1 MFDYVQNNRRAVQF
15 FLALIILPFAFFGIE
30 SFVNQSSGDNIVAE
44 VGSARITT
52 QELQTAV
59 RERQDQLRQQLG
71 RDFPAAMLDTPE
83 LRRGVLDTLITQRML
98 LEYAAK
104 AHLIVGD
111 EQIGHIIRSAPEFQ
125 DEGQFSRAR
134 YDSFLATQGMSPQ
147 QFEHQLRQRMSWQQ
161 MLGNIQESVLGTAPS
176 ANLWIAALQETRE
189 VSEAR
194 LKPEDFIAQ
203 VKLAPDAAKKY
214 YDANLKS
221 FESPAQL
228 RAEYLTLS
236 PQNLASQI
244 TVSDTEIA
252 DWYRSHADRFRQGEE
267 RRASHILI
275 LADKSADA
283 ATLKAAQ
290 DKAAGLLAQLRKNP
304 KEFDTLA
311 RQFSQDPGSA
321 AKGGDLGWFAHGT
334 MVKPFE
340 EAAFTLKTDEIS
352 GLVRSDFGFHILHLT
367 GIKPGHERPLAEV
380 RNEISDEIKRES
392 ANKKYAE
399 QAESF
404 SNMVYEQPDSLKPVA
419 EKFHLTLQ
427 ESPWLGKTGGEGPLG
442 NAKLLSALFSDD
454 AIKNQRNTEAVE
466 VAPNTLISARVKEY
480 KPATQLAFDSVKA
493 AIEQRLVR
501 EEATRLAQ
509 KEGESRLGQL
519 LKGSALALS
528 WGPSHAVSR
537 LEKTDLTADALR
549 AIFKVDTG
557 KLPGY
562 AGAIAND
569 GSYVLYRIN
578 QAKPATATGND
589 ENIKKLRE
597 NYARAIAEEEI
608 AAWLDVVRQKY
619 PSTIHQTVL
628 DSKDKP

>member
-1 MFDYVQNNRRAVQF
+1 
-15 FLALIILPFAFFGIE
+15 
-30 SFVNQSSGDNIVAE
+30 
-44 VGSARITT
+44 
-52 QELQTAV
+52 
-59 RERQDQLRQQLG
+59 
-71 RDFPAAMLDTPE
+71 
-83 LRRGVLDTLITQRML
+83 
-98 LEYAAK
+98 
-104 AHLIVGD
+104 
-111 EQIGHIIRSAPEFQ
+111 
-125 DEGQFSRAR
+125 
-134 YDSFLATQGMSPQ
+134 
-147 QFEHQLRQRMSWQQ
+147 
-161 MLGNIQESVLGTAPS
+161 
-176 ANLWIAALQETRE
+176 
-189 VSEAR
+189 
-194 LKPEDFIAQ
+194 
-203 VKLAPDAAKKY
+203 
-214 YDANLKS
+214 
-221 FESPAQL
+221 
-228 RAEYLTLS
+228 
-236 PQNLASQI
+236 
-244 TVSDTEIA
+244 
-252 DWYRSHADRFRQGEE
+252 
-267 RRASHILI
+267 
-275 LADKSADA
+275 
-283 ATLKAAQ
+283 
-290 DKAAGLLAQLRKNP
+290 
-304 KEFDTLA
+304 
-311 RQFSQDPGSA
+311 
-321 AKGGDLGWFAHGT
+321 

-404 SNMVYEQPDSLKPVA
+404 SNMVYEQPDSLKPVV

-501 EEATRLAQ
+501 EESTRLAQ

>member
-404 SNMVYEQPDSLKPVA
+404 SNMVYEQPDSLKPVV

-501 EEATRLAQ
+501 EESTRLAQ